1 MLSHCILSSWWL
13 TRFNWLRVW
22 CGVGFVLGYFSSL
35 MKQYA
40 ALLHI
45 EGWKIL
51 NGMARRG
58 FDSQEYYIELNQIT
72 KQRHAI
78 TIFRTSILLVL
89 VSIYKQLYPK

>member
-1 MLSHCILSSWWL
+1 
-13 TRFNWLRVW
+13 
-22 CGVGFVLGYFSSL
+22 

-45 EGWKIL
+45 ERGEIL

-72 KQRHAI
+72 SEKQGAI
-78 TIFRTSILLVL
+78 PRS
-89 VSIYKQLYPK
+89 PRRD